1 MYQNELNEFV
11 KISQFAG
18 KRIDYVQG
26 GGGNTSV
33 KLNDSLM
40 AIKASGYKLS
50 QITLDSAYV
59 TLNYKKILN
68 FFDGIDPAQK
78 RDYQVLYEET
88 VKNSI
93 EPINEGLANLRPSVE
108 AGFHSALD
116 KYVIHVHSVYA
127 GIIVC
132 AKNGK
137 QIMDKV
143 LKEKDYGFIF
153 VRYINPGFSLAMEI
167 YNKVKE
173 YKLKYG
179 KAPEAI
185 FMKNHGLIV
194 HHNDYARAKQILK
207 DINDEIKAYFDI
219 SCEEFNDIK
228 LEKEGDYLISQTPAV
243 TRFLEEHDIDATF
256 FDKYPLYPDQ
266 LVYLNSCLRLT
277 PDKMTV
283 GGKKVYYKN
292 VSLAEVITIEETLAA
307 YLFVMSK
314 LIKHNLPISLMG
326 KKDVDFINNWEAEK
340 YRKAI
345 SK

>member
-1 MYQNELNEFV
+1 MYRNELNDLV
-11 KISQFAG
+11 KISQFVG

-33 KLNDSLM
+33 KLDASLM

-50 QITLDSAYV
+50 QITEESAYV
-59 TLNYKKILN
+59 TLNYKKIAD
-68 FFDGIDPAQK
+68 FFDGVDLTQK
-78 RDYQVLYEET
+78 KDYQALYDEA
-88 VKNSI
+88 VKNSV
-93 EPINEGLANLRPSVE
+93 EPIFEGMEKLRPSVE
-108 AGFHSALD
+108 AGFHSVLD
-116 KYVIHVHSVYA
+116 KYVIHIHSVYA
-127 GIIVC
+127 AIIVC

-137 QIMDKV
+137 QIMDKL
-143 LKEKDYGFIF
+143 LKGKDYGFIF
-153 VRYINPGFSLAMEI
+153 VKYINPGFALAMEI
-167 YNKVKE
+167 YQKVKE
-173 YKLKYG
+173 YKAKYG

-194 HHNDYARAKQILK
+194 HNNDYARAKNIIK

-219 SCEEFNDIK
+219 SCEEFNEIK
-228 LEKEGDYLISQTPAV
+228 LEKEGDYLVSQTPAV
-243 TRFLEEHDIDATF
+243 TKFLEENDIDASF

-277 PDKMTV
+277 PDKMIIS
-283 GGKKVYYKN
+283 GKKVYYKN

-307 YLFVMSK
+307 YLFAMSK
-314 LIKHNLPISLMG
+314 LIKHNLPISVMG

-340 YRKAI
+340 YRKSI